1 MWKIELDVLVTSSI
15 FFYGRMSLSAFLS
28 NDVVIPWLKHSLHSS
43 FQDGSLG
50 NIDDLAQEY
59 SEYYNTCFSDV
70 SDRMEELRRRRVS
83 QELDM
88 VKMHTNTK
96 MSLSLSR
103 AHPRT
108 EHTKERETCMATKTA
123 KTAVSYISPSLLGL
137 HAFQLLQT
145 NVSYLFFLFFKPFNN
160 DPNPPFRII

>member
-1 MWKIELDVLVTSSI
+1 MSFCSGSVLSDEIISFPLAGCRCSLGKPFSP
-15 FFYGRMSLSAFLS
+15 FF
-28 NDVVIPWLKHSLHSS
+28 SS

-88 VKMHTNTK
+88 VKTDKCTIN
-96 MSLSLSR
+96 SELSYPTS
-103 AHPRT
+103 
-108 EHTKERETCMATKTA
+108 KTF
-123 KTAVSYISPSLLGL
+123 LGIKI
-137 HAFQLLQT
+137 
-145 NVSYLFFLFFKPFNN
+145 Y
-160 DPNPPFRII
+160 